1 MKATSPM
8 IKTRPIKRMRDVR
21 TSLAGSSFRKV
32 YRDGRVTY
40 SRRIMT
46 LRQLLA
52 GTTSSTSTE
61 PSP

>member
-1 MKATSPM
+1 M
-8 IKTRPIKRMRDVR
+8 IKTRPIKRMRDVPS
-21 TSLAGSSFRKV
+21 SLVGSSFRSV

-52 GTTSSTSTE
+52 GTTSSTE